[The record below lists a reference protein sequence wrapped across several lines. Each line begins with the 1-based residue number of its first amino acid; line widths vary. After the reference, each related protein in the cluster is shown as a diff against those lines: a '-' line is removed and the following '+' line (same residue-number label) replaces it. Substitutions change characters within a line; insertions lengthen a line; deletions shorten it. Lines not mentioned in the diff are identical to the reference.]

1 MKKYIIINSDGSQQN
16 VMKAEH
22 NTHKEA
28 VDELVEYVDNY
39 NSGTHSS
46 ENNYVSPFDF
56 IIDEVEFM
64 DTNELIPNFK
74 YAQKSLDLYPNDD
87 IEMIARKDALVPQR
101 KLLDIR
107 KLIEEI
113 NPRYISKFIALNQ
126 LYTIMEAWNKR
137 DKFIPDNSKA
147 YQYKWHPYFVYNKD
161 TSKFKFGGTSYSNT
175 FASDVFVF
183 KSSERAEQFGK
194 MFSRLFNEVFL

>member
-39 NSGTHSS
+39 NSGTHSN

-74 YAQKSLDLYPNDD
+74 YAQKFLNISPNDD
-87 IEMIARKDALVPQR
+87 IEIIARKSVLIPQH
-101 KLLDIR
+101 
-107 KLIEEI
+107 
-113 NPRYISKFIALNQ
+113 KFIG
-126 LYTIMEAWNKR
+126 IHR
-137 DKFIPDNSKA
+137 
-147 YQYKWHPYFVYNKD
+147 
-161 TSKFKFGGTSYSNT
+161 
-175 FASDVFVF
+175 
-183 KSSERAEQFGK
+183 
-194 MFSRLFNEVFL
+194 